1 MKNSKIKIFVIKVLF
16 ICFCFSLAFHFTLG
30 LFLTNFKK
38 AFYYHLSKEQIN
50 IKADI
55 LRGEIKKILK
65 QDRIF
70 SNEDSILIKQL
81 IDKINSELY
90 FKDK

>member
-1 MKNSKIKIFVIKVLF
+1 MKNSKFKIFVIKILF
-16 ICFCFSLAFHFTLG
+16 ICLCFSLTFHFTFG
-30 LFLTNFKK
+30 LYLTKLKK
-38 AFYYHLSKEQIN
+38 AFDYHLSKEQIN

-70 SNEDSILIKQL
+70 SNEDKILIKQL
-81 IDKINSELY
+81 VDKINSELN